1 MKFED
6 WYESFLEEDKAGI
19 SDRGLLFIAF
29 IAGQEN
35 SNQTHLSG
43 RQAEAVVS
51 PEQIT
56 ELINILLD
64 SYTFLN
70 APDHKEDHEHRLF
83 GYLERDKFKKLQKT
97 LH

>member
-19 SDRGLLFIAF
+19 SDRGLLFIAYT
-29 IAGQEN
+29 AGQEN
-35 SNQTHLSG
+35 NN
-43 RQAEAVVS
+43 QAEAVVS

-64 SYTFLN
+64 SCTFLN